1 MSWKTQLKAEP
12 IDWLLEPKNPSVRYF
27 TLRDILDRPEND
39 SEVTAARKSIVKSK
53 VVERILSKQHPD
65 GYWDKSIQPYHPKY
79 KSSYWQVMILGQ
91 LGMDKD
97 DERIQKACDF
107 IFRFQLAEGGFSSY
121 SKKEASLEYH
131 RLSMK
136 SIAKGKPLPDR
147 KVWMQSFITEHQY
160 SCLTGNMVAA
170 LIRLGYK
177 EDPRVQKALDWLTSI
192 QNEDGGWLCPYWH
205 AHIKDTHSCFYGTIC
220 PLEAFSEIPE
230 AERSNEIK
238 RVIERGAEFL
248 LMHRLFKADHHNFQ
262 VIKPQWLKLGF
273 PWFYGYDILRGLV
286 ILTKLGYTKD
296 ERLNDAVEVL
306 LEKQQ
311 PDGKWILESTPAG
324 RMWINIEAKGQ
335 PSKWITLNALRVFK
349 NTE

>member
-1 MSWKTQLKAEP
+1 
-12 IDWLLEPKNPSVRYF
+12 V
-27 TLRDILDRPEND
+27 
-39 SEVTAARKSIVKSK
+39 
-53 VVERILSKQHPD
+53 
-65 GYWDKSIQPYHPKY
+65 
-79 KSSYWQVMILGQ
+79 
-91 LGMDKD
+91 
-97 DERIQKACDF
+97 
-107 IFRFQLAEGGFSSY
+107 
-121 SKKEASLEYH
+121 
-131 RLSMK
+131 
-136 SIAKGKPLPDR
+136 
-147 KVWMQSFITEHQY
+147 
-160 SCLTGNMVAA
+160 
-170 LIRLGYK
+170 
-177 EDPRVQKALDWLTSI
+177 
-192 QNEDGGWLCPYWH
+192 
-205 AHIKDTHSCFYGTIC
+205 
-220 PLEAFSEIPE
+220 PE

-311 PDGKWILESTPAG
+311 PDGKWILGNTPAG

-349 NTE
+349 NIGYFNNGCT